1 MMVAQPHII
10 FNNVIKPHPALRN

>member
-1 MMVAQPHII
+1 MVAQPHII